1 MSKSRRMTINSYH
14 IVDSN
19 FDTSSLWKKVDEY
32 IVGNYE
38 IDEIK
43 KIYIHADGAR

>member
-1 MSKSRRMTINSYH
+1 MTINPYH

-43 KIYIHADGAR
+43 KIYIHADGARRFLAN